1 MPGFDANTAA
11 GERTSFE
18 RLVSELARQQAHLE
32 VILACMSQG
41 IALFD
46 INQRLLVSNRRYMN
60 IYGAREELAAPGV
73 TIHDI
78 IRHRINAGA
87 YPKTDHESNADRYMA
102 MAQGTTPSPQLFR
115 LRDGRMFSVNCHAL
129 ESGGWLSTHDDVTEM
144 WTLQQEVEH
153 MAYHDQLT
161 GIGNRR
167 LLEDRLQ
174 AACAEAKEGRESV
187 LVLID
192 LDGFKAVNDE
202 HGHQV
207 GDKLLQAVAERLME
221 NAGDAFAARLG
232 GDEFAVL
239 LPARQEDRGVSATA
253 RCLIDGLQ
261 KPYDIGGIKLDCGAS
276 AGLTLIVRETG
287 SMDQAIGEADKALY
301 MSKRSGKGRVTAFSA
316 PIRTDRAD
324 ALSAAVRDRG

>member
-46 INQRLLVSNRRYMN
+46 VNQRLLVSNRRYMN
-60 IYGAREELAAPGV
+60 IYGVREELAAPG
-73 TIHDI
+73 IPIQDI

-87 YPKTDHESNADRYMA
+87 YPEPEQESNAGRYMA

-115 LRDGRMFSVNCHAL
+115 LRDGRMISVNCHAL

-144 WTLQQEVEH
+144 WALQQEVEH

-161 GIGNRR
+161 GLGNRR

-174 AACAEAKEGRESV
+174 AACKEAKAGRESV

-202 HGHQV
+202 HGHQA
-207 GDKLLQAVAERLME
+207 GDKLLQTIAERLKE
-221 NAGDAFAARLG
+221 RAGDAFAARLG

-239 LPARQEDRGVSATA
+239 LQDRQDDRGASGTA
-253 RCLIDGLQ
+253 QCLIDGLQ
-261 KPYDIGGIKLDCGAS
+261 EPYEIGGFKLDCGVS
-276 AGLTLIVRETG
+276 AGLTIIGRETE

-301 MSKRSGKGRVTAFSA
+301 MSKRSGKGRMTPFSA
-316 PIRTDRAD
+316 AVRTDRATISP
-324 ALSAAVRDRG
+324 AHE

>member
-1 MPGFDANTAA
+1 MTGIDVKTAT

-46 INQRLLVSNRRYMN
+46 VDQRLLVSNRRYMN
-60 IYGAREELAAPGV
+60 IYGVREELAAPGIPV
-73 TIHDI
+73 EEI
-78 IRHRINAGA
+78 IRHRVNAGA
-87 YPKTDHESNADRYMA
+87 YPEAEQDHNAERYMA
-102 MAQGTTPSPQLFR
+102 MATRTASSPQLFR
-115 LRDGRMFSVNCHAL
+115 LRDGRMISVNCHAL

-161 GIGNRR
+161 GLGNRR
-167 LLEDRLQ
+167 LLEDRLRS
-174 AACAEAKEGRESV
+174 ACANAKEGNRSV

-202 HGHQV
+202 HGHLA
-207 GDKLLQAVAERLME
+207 GDKLLQAVAERLKE
-221 NAGDAFAARLG
+221 SAGDAFAARLG

-239 LPARQEDRGVSATA
+239 YPVPQDGRHASDFAQ
-253 RCLIDGLQ
+253 CLIDDLR
-261 KPYDIGGIKLDCGAS
+261 KPYEIAGLKLGCGAS
-276 AGLTLIVRETG
+276 AGLTSIGRDTV
-287 SMDQAIGEADKALY
+287 SVDQAIGEADKALY
-301 MSKRSGKGRVTAFSA
+301 MSKRRGKDCVTPFDAATQKNRASA
-316 PIRTDRAD
+316 LAI
-324 ALSAAVRDRG
+324 LS

>member
-1 MPGFDANTAA
+1 M
-11 GERTSFE
+11 
-18 RLVSELARQQAHLE
+18 
-32 VILACMSQG
+32 
-41 IALFD
+41 
-46 INQRLLVSNRRYMN
+46 
-60 IYGAREELAAPGV
+60 
-73 TIHDI
+73 
-78 IRHRINAGA
+78 
-87 YPKTDHESNADRYMA
+87 
-102 MAQGTTPSPQLFR
+102 
-115 LRDGRMFSVNCHAL
+115 
-129 ESGGWLSTHDDVTEM
+129 
-144 WTLQQEVEH
+144 
-153 MAYHDQLT
+153 
-161 GIGNRR
+161 
-167 LLEDRLQ
+167 
-174 AACAEAKEGRESV
+174 
-187 LVLID
+187 
-192 LDGFKAVNDE
+192 NDE